1 MRRVLIGLIVL
12 SAAAFAADT
21 IEAFGLKWK
30 APIAADWK
38 LETLDGIPTVS
49 LLVPRPS
56 TEPRRPTQFLVA
68 ETPDYIRV
76 TLEAEMRQEPAA
88 QRNRHTSLMIAYA
101 WRDAD
106 HFNYAHMSVDAAA
119 VANVHNGIFQVDS
132 GDRVRLSSL
141 EGPGSLAH
149 EGWHKV
155 KLTYDGR
162 TGKVQVWVDGKT
174 SPSLTVV
181 NGKFS
186 AGKVGI
192 GSFFD
197 LGQFRNVK
205 ITGEAAR

>member
-1 MRRVLIGLIVL
+1 MRLVLIGVACL
-12 SAAAFAADT
+12 AATAFAADT
-21 IEAFGLKWK
+21 IEAFGLRWK

-38 LETLDGIPTVS
+38 LEQVKGVPTLS

-68 ETPDYIRV
+68 QTPDYIRV
-76 TLEAEMRQEPAA
+76 TVELEMKQEPAA

-101 WRDAD
+101 YRDEN
-106 HFNYAHMSVDAAA
+106 HFNYAHMSVDAASS
-119 VANVHNGIFQVDS
+119 ANVHNGIFTVNG
-132 GDRVRLSSL
+132 GDRVRISSL
-141 EGPGSLAH
+141 EGPGSLTH
-149 EGWHKV
+149 EDWHKV
-155 KLTYDGR
+155 KLVYDGT
-162 TGKVQVWVDGKT
+162 TGKVEVWVDGQT

-181 NGKFS
+181 DKTYG

-205 ITGEAAR
+205 ISGETR